1 MGFFTFWLSEYLA
14 NIIVPCILLCLKLA
28 ECVNVCC
35 VVFVSLHFFTSV
47 SLHVFTSV
55 SLHMF
60 SFVSLHSS
68 VSFVMN
74 AMTFADIKS
83 HHGMLNILQSTRTN
97 HCIVY
102 NLYIVSCLEIGTPP
116 FRPSLTRQ
124 I

>member
-1 MGFFTFWLSEYLA
+1 M
-14 NIIVPCILLCLKLA
+14 LA

-35 VVFVSLHFFTSV
+35 VVFVSLHSFTSVSLHVFTSV

-83 HHGMLNILQSTRTN
+83 HHGMLNILQSTQTN

>member
-1 MGFFTFWLSEYLA
+1 M
-14 NIIVPCILLCLKLA
+14 LA

-35 VVFVSLHFFTSV
+35 VVFVSLHSFTSV

-102 NLYIVSCLEIGTPP
+102 NLYIVSCLEIGTPL